1 MDRHLLNYLPPV
13 LREVLEFQVINGANE
28 PEISLAWDAITRVLA
43 NQFLEDADEDG
54 VAVWEQE
61 LRLFPKDTDTL
72 EARKA
77 RIKAKWNLELPYTLR
92 WLKNWLAG
100 LCGPDGHSVSLQ
112 DYTLDIQLDYTVL
125 PEADRLAGE
134 ILDMLL
140 TVRPENIHILMT
152 ALLQST
158 GGVRLGAYTERSLHM
173 DLWPLLTNEL
183 ESTGGVIGAGPLE
196 YRATLEIYPNRRKAE
211 MPDQERKY
219 GTRITT
225 AGSTLITN
233 CILAGTKLKITQ
245 AAAGDGGGSYYLPS
259 TEQTELVRELWRGPI
274 VSAEQ
279 NASVPNML
287 DVKIIIDDSVGNFIV
302 REMGLF
308 DEDGTLIAICNTPD
322 TEKVAISTGVDG
334 RLTMLMHIVVVDSSV
349 LEFTI
354 TPSLDTVSPEDLEEA
369 IAEHNTDPASHP
381 DIRQDITDAVDDHNT
396 DETSHPDI
404 RVDLSGLDSRL
415 SVLELKYGTNV
426 TGNSFEVTFG
436 TLTGVVVTGVWNE
449 IYARIEF

>member
-1 MDRHLLNYLPPV
+1 
-13 LREVLEFQVINGANE
+13 
-28 PEISLAWDAITRVLA
+28 
-43 NQFLEDADEDG
+43 
-54 VAVWEQE
+54 
-61 LRLFPKDTDTL
+61 
-72 EARKA
+72 
-77 RIKAKWNLELPYTLR
+77 
-92 WLKNWLAG
+92 
-100 LCGPDGHSVSLQ
+100 
-112 DYTLDIQLDYTVL
+112 
-125 PEADRLAGE
+125 
-134 ILDMLL
+134 
-140 TVRPENIHILMT
+140 
-152 ALLQST
+152 
-158 GGVRLGAYTERSLHM
+158 
-173 DLWPLLTNEL
+173 
-183 ESTGGVIGAGPLE
+183 
-196 YRATLEIYPNRRKAE
+196 

-381 DIRQDITDAVDDHNT
+381 DIR
-396 DETSHPDI
+396 
-404 RVDLSGLDSRL
+404 VDLSGLDSRL

-449 IYARIEF
+449 TYARIEF